1 MAGLL
6 ALRDKSIWRLLT
18 TRIMTVTVSSLR
30 QFDESE
36 PLPGGGDQLPVPAPS
51 QWGKD
56 VAVGKTLVS
65 SAMIDLWLMIWA
77 VSW

>member
-6 ALRDKSIWRLLT
+6 HCVISSIWRLLT
-18 TRIMTVTVSSLR
+18 TRIMTVTDRHSGR
-30 QFDESE
+30 FDESE
-36 PLPGGGDQLPVPAPS
+36 PLPGGGDQLLFQHRP

-65 SAMIDLWLMIWA
+65 LR
-77 VSW
+77 

>member
-6 ALRDKSIWRLLT
+6 ALLISSIWRLLT
-18 TRIMTVTVSSLR
+18 TRIMTVTVSSSGR
-30 QFDESE
+30 FDESE
-36 PLPGGGDQLPVPAPS
+36 PLPGGGDQLPVPHRP

-65 SAMIDLWLMIWA
+65 SARSTVWSMTWA